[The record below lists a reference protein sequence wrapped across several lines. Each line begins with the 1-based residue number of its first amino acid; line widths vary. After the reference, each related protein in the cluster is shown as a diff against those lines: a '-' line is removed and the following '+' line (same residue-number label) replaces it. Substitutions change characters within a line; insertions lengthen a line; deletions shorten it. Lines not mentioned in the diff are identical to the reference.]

1 MTDGLADTSV
11 KGNGESAMDAAQ
23 SGARRTVGMAQE
35 NPLGLAAAAAAV
47 GFVAGSL
54 LPSTRVE
61 EERIGPVASQARQ
74 QVSELASEA
83 VEHGKQVAQDT
94 AQAAAGT
101 ASESGQQHAQEL
113 KRSAEESASQATP
126 ASGSQSTVG

>member
-1 MTDGLADTSV
+1 
-11 KGNGESAMDAAQ
+11 
-23 SGARRTVGMAQE
+23 MAQE

-61 EERIGPVASQARQ
+61 EERIGPVASQTRQ
-74 QVSELASEA
+74 HVSELASEA

-94 AQAAAGT
+94 VQAAAET

-126 ASGSQSTVG
+126 TSGSQSTVG

>member
-1 MTDGLADTSV
+1 MTDRFADTSMQ
-11 KGNGESAMDAAQ
+11 GNGESVMDAAH

-74 QVSELASEA
+74 LASEA
-83 VEHGKQVAQDT
+83 VEHGKPVAQDSV
-94 AQAAAGT
+94 QAAAET

-113 KRSAEESASQATP
+113 KRSAEQSASQATP

>member
-1 MTDGLADTSV
+1 MTHSFADTSMRE
-11 KGNGESAMDAAQ
+11 NGGSAMDAAQ

-61 EERIGPVASQARQ
+61 EERIGPVASQTRQ

-94 AQAAAGT
+94 VQAAAET

-126 ASGSQSTVG
+126 TSGSQSTVG

>member
-1 MTDGLADTSV
+1 MTDRSADTSMQ
-11 KGNGESAMDAAQ
+11 GNGESAMDAVH

-74 QVSELASEA
+74 LASEA
-83 VEHGKQVAQDT
+83 VEHGKQVAQDS
-94 AQAAAGT
+94 AQAAAET
-101 ASESGQQHAQEL
+101 ASESGQQHAQAL
-113 KRSAEESASQATP
+113 KRSAEESASRATP